1 MRGRISSGP
10 GKDRDIT
17 IDGLACSIH
26 GPQSPG
32 LRGRFRGRRVG
43 MGGDTGSFVRYVSVR
58 WGRPALR
65 GRGDDV
71 DEALTADLGIEQIVG
86 F

>member
-1 MRGRISSGP
+1 
-10 GKDRDIT
+10 
-17 IDGLACSIH
+17 
-26 GPQSPG
+26 
-32 LRGRFRGRRVG
+32 
-43 MGGDTGSFVRYVSVR
+43 MGGDTGSFVRYVLVR
-58 WGRPALR
+58 WGRLALR